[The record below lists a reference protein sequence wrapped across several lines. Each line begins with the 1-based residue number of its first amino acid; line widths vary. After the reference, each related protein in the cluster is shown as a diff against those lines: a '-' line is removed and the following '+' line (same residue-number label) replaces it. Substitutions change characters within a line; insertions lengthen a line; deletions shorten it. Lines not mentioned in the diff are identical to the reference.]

1 MALRSLLRKMPAL
14 SLRSPPMGRPVR
26 ALSPAA
32 GSRFMSHGGGGLEE
46 ELIIQE
52 ELAQMRAETNR
63 KFYRDLAEM
72 SEIRHRFGEIIR
84 AGIEEDER
92 TRKTLKLTEMA
103 SNAVIILS
111 VPASLYMLN
120 YF

>member
-1 MALRSLLRKMPAL
+1 MALRSLIRKMPAL
-14 SLRSPPMGRPVR
+14 GLRPPLMGPVR

-32 GSRFMSHGGGGLEE
+32 GSRFMSHGGPEE